1 MPTRKQTR
9 HRQLSKLAA
18 RRAAERRRQQRNRIL
33 IIASA
38 LTLTG
43 AAVAIL
49 LVVFLTGGKGKPAAS
64 PSSSPSAS
72 PSASASP
79 GSGGVACGGTVP
91 AAAGVQKPTFTKAP
105 PMTIDTSKT
114 YTVTMKTSCGT
125 IVMQLIPKEAPN
137 TVNSLVFLIR
147 KHFFDGLTFHRIVKD
162 FVTQGGDPKGN
173 GTGGPGYSTLDAP
186 PSDATYPVGTVAMA
200 KGMSEPAG
208 TAGSQFFIVNSASAN
223 GALTNGGPGYAIVGK
238 VISGQE
244 IADKIVNLPATGP
257 QGDQPVQKIYI
268 VSMTVQES

>member
-18 RRAAERRRQQRNRIL
+18 RRAEERRRQQRNRIL
-33 IIASA
+33 IIVSA
-38 LTLTG
+38 LAVAG
-43 AAVAIL
+43 AAAALL

-72 PSASASP
+72 PSASVSP
-79 GSGGVACGGTVP
+79 GSQGVACGGTVP
-91 AAAGVQKPTFTKAP
+91 AAAGVQKPTFTKVP

-114 YTVTMKTSCGT
+114 YTVTMETSCGT
-125 IVMQLIPKEAPN
+125 IVMQLNPKESPN

-162 FVTQGGDPKGN
+162 FVTQGGDPKGD
-173 GTGGPGYSTLDAP
+173 GTGGPGYSTRDAP
-186 PSDATYPVGTVAMA
+186 PSDAVYPVGTVAMA
-200 KGMSEPAG
+200 KGGNDPPG
-208 TAGSQFFIVNSASAN
+208 TSGSQFFIVNSPNAN

-244 IADKIVNLPATGP
+244 ISNKIMNLPATGP
-257 QGDQPVQKIYI
+257 MQDQPTQKIYI
-268 VSMTVQES
+268 VSMTVKES